1 MDKSV
6 PAYNAVIVRCVLKT
20 AAEGLDIR
28 ALLRDSGVP
37 ESVLTSE
44 YGMVTSGAYLRL
56 WERAE
61 FRQPAPD
68 SALRISTTYH
78 LGKHGIFDYLF
89 STAATVG
96 EGLAT
101 VRRTGTAMATNHR
114 YTVTTDELRGEQT
127 LGLELLE
134 GDGRGAE
141 LTVQA
146 SFASTV
152 ARIRHGSG
160 RSVSP
165 SRITL
170 RQSPPRSHRAFAEAF
185 GTARVD
191 FDAPADTLTLRTAD
205 LHLPLPTA
213 DPALAQIVRRYAT
226 MIATP
231 LLCEPTWPDRVQR
244 ALAKA
249 LPERDATL
257 ETVARRL
264 AVSPRTL
271 QRRLAESGTNWRR
284 ELDRA
289 RRAVAGTLAETTT
302 QSALASR
309 LGYSD
314 ARALRRAA
322 RRWKSDLA
330 GEIAADGD
338 IDSRRIG

>member
-1 MDKSV
+1 M
-6 PAYNAVIVRCVLKT
+6 KT
-20 AAEGLDIR
+20 AADGLDIH
-28 ALLRDSGVP
+28 ALLRESGVP
-37 ESVLTSE
+37 DSVLTSE
-44 YGMVTSGAYLRL
+44 YGMVTSSAYLRL

-68 SALRISTTYH
+68 SGLRISTTYH

-96 EGLAT
+96 AGLDT
-101 VRRTGTAMATNHR
+101 VRRAGIAMATNHR
-114 YTVTTDELRGEQT
+114 YTVRTDELRGEQT
-127 LGLELLE
+127 LALELVE

-160 RSVSP
+160 RPVSP

-170 RQSPPRSHRAFAEAF
+170 RQKPPRSHRSFAEAF
-185 GTARVD
+185 GTDRID

-205 LHLPLPTA
+205 LNLPLPTA
-213 DPALAQIVRRYAT
+213 DPALAQIVERYAT
-226 MIATP
+226 MMATP

-244 ALAKA
+244 TLAHALA
-249 LPERDATL
+249 ERDATL
-257 ETVARRL
+257 EAVARRL

-271 QRRLAESGTNWRR
+271 QRRLAESGTTWRR
-284 ELDRA
+284 ELDLA
-289 RRAVAGTLAETTT
+289 RRSVAGTVAETTT
-302 QSALASR
+302 QSALAYR

-322 RRWKSDLA
+322 RRWKSDIA
-330 GEIAADGD
+330 GETAMEGD
-338 IDSRRIG
+338 LDSRRTG

>member
-20 AAEGLDIR
+20 AADGLDIH
-28 ALLRDSGVP
+28 ALLRESGVP
-37 ESVLTSE
+37 DSVLTSE
-44 YGMVTSGAYLRL
+44 YGMVTSSAYLRL

-68 SALRISTTYH
+68 SGLRISTTYH

-96 EGLAT
+96 AGLDT
-101 VRRTGTAMATNHR
+101 VRRAGIAMATNHR
-114 YTVTTDELRGEQT
+114 YTVRTDELRGEQT
-127 LGLELLE
+127 LALELVE

-160 RSVSP
+160 RPVSP

-170 RQSPPRSHRAFAEAF
+170 RQKPPRSHRSFAEAF
-185 GTARVD
+185 GTDRID

-205 LHLPLPTA
+205 LNLPLPTA
-213 DPALAQIVRRYAT
+213 DPALAQIVERYAT
-226 MIATP
+226 MMATP

-244 ALAKA
+244 TLAHALA
-249 LPERDATL
+249 ERDATL
-257 ETVARRL
+257 EAVARRL

-271 QRRLAESGTNWRR
+271 QRRLAESGTTWRR
-284 ELDRA
+284 ELDLA
-289 RRAVAGTLAETTT
+289 RRSVAGTVAETTT
-302 QSALASR
+302 QSALAYR

-322 RRWKSDLA
+322 RRWKSDIA
-330 GEIAADGD
+330 GETAMEGD
-338 IDSRRIG
+338 LDSRRTG

>member
-61 FRQPAPD
+61 FRQPSPD

-185 GTARVD
+185 GTARID

-271 QRRLAESGTNWRR
+271 QRRLAESGTSWRR

-322 RRWKSDLA
+322 RRWKSDIA
-330 GEIAADGD
+330 GEIAVDGD
-338 IDSRRIG
+338 IVSRRIG

>member
-1 MDKSV
+1 VDKSV

-61 FRQPAPD
+61 FRQPSPD

-152 ARIRHGSG
+152 ARIRLGSG

-185 GTARVD
+185 GTARID

-271 QRRLAESGTNWRR
+271 QRRLAESGTSWRR

-322 RRWKSDLA
+322 RRWKSDIA
-330 GEIAADGD
+330 GEIAVDGD
-338 IDSRRIG
+338 IVSRRIG